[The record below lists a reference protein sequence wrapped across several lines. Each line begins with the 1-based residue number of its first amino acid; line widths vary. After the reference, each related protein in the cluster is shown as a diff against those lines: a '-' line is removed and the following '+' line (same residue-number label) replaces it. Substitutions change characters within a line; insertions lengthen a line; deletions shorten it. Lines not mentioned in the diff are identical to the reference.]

1 MKYMKIYR
9 QYLPSL
15 ATMRMGLILLALL
28 FTATAVGAQTLER
41 VRPPVSAYDALNLA
55 DKYVIENKIDVSKHF
70 VSAVRYVESG
80 SWTDSSI
87 GKGPYWQVT
96 YELVRHADGG
106 QQFILIYMDGKIGH
120 IGGL

>member
-1 MKYMKIYR
+1 MNTYR

-28 FTATAVGAQTLER
+28 FTATVGGAQTLER

-70 VSAVRYVESG
+70 ISAVRYVESG

-106 QQFILIYMDGKIGH
+106 QQFILIYMDGIIGH

>member
-1 MKYMKIYR
+1 M
-9 QYLPSL
+9 
-15 ATMRMGLILLALL
+15 
-28 FTATAVGAQTLER
+28 ER
-41 VRPPVSAYDALNLA
+41 VRPPVSAYDALDLA
-55 DKYVIENKIDVSKHF
+55 TKYVSEKEIDASKHF
-70 VSAVRYVESG
+70 ISSVRYTESG

-96 YELVRHADGG
+96 YELVRRADGG

>member
-1 MKYMKIYR
+1 MKICR
-9 QYLPSL
+9 QYLTPP
-15 ATMRMGLILLALL
+15 ATMRIGLILLALF
-28 FTATAVGAQTLER
+28 FTATAGGAQTLER
-41 VRPPVSAYDALNLA
+41 VRPPVSADDALNLA
-55 DKYVIENKIDVSKHF
+55 EKYVIEKTIDVSKHF
-70 VSAVRYVESG
+70 VSAVRYMESG